1 MKTITLE
8 TPLSSHI
15 YHGARG
21 LLHKGEVSDL
31 FMKDLQSALKD
42 SEFAFEFI
50 QTTNSV
56 VKEQREVPELSM
68 DTTHTLDFLERFVKE
83 VLAYRKKNK
92 SEIPL
97 SCLVLYPSLL
107 EGDFGFYKEVYRLFH
122 QEGLFLDTFAMSCSE
137 YEHASREH
145 AYLASS
151 DIIIECRAI
160 SSSVISE
167 SQTYKLGR
175 LNDALLVNVQ
185 TIGRRDISDVTY
197 RYVYKDFKEVALDV
211 TGLKR
216 TVSAYLKNREQ
227 ETTLPK
233 RTSEWFYNNWKNLLK
248 EWVCPESYYHYHLYQ
263 TQPFVLEETLASYD
277 VTQKVKAL
285 GQIQD
290 SHLPFITAALNAV
303 QFGQMITFADST
315 REEGEGNNTSQEE
328 RTVVKPALAYES
340 FGQDGKAH
348 FHL

>member
-8 TPLSSHI
+8 TPLSPHI

-21 LLHKGEVSDL
+21 LFHKGEVSDL

-50 QTTNSV
+50 QKSPSEE
-56 VKEQREVPELSM
+56 KEEVEVPSLSL
-68 DTTHTLDFLERFVKE
+68 DTIHTLEFLEGFVKE
-83 VLAYRKKNK
+83 VLDYRKKNK
-92 SEIPL
+92 SETSL
-97 SCLVLYPSLL
+97 SCLILYPSLL

-160 SSSVISE
+160 SSSTIFE

-185 TIGRRDISDVTY
+185 TIGRRHPSDVTY

-227 ETTLPK
+227 ETALPK

-248 EWVCPESYYHYHLYQ
+248 EWVCAESYYHYYLYQ

-348 FHL
+348 FQL

>member
-8 TPLSSHI
+8 TPLSPHL
-15 YHGARG
+15 YHGTRG
-21 LLHKGEVSDL
+21 LLQKGEVSDL
-31 FMKDLQSALKD
+31 FLRDLRSALKD

-50 QTTNSV
+50 QKSPSEE
-56 VKEQREVPELSM
+56 KEGEEVPRLSL
-68 DTTHTLDFLERFVKE
+68 DTRHTLEFLEGFVKE
-83 VLAYRKKNK
+83 VLDYRKKNK
-92 SEIPL
+92 SETSL
-97 SCLVLYPSLL
+97 SCLILYPSLL
-107 EGDFGFYKEVYRLFH
+107 EGDFDFYKEVYHLFH

-137 YEHASREH
+137 YEQASREH

-160 SSSVISE
+160 SASIISE

-175 LNDALLVNVQ
+175 LNDALLMNVQ
-185 TIGRRDISDVTY
+185 TIGQRHSANVTY

-227 ETTLPK
+227 ESALPQ

-248 EWVCPESYYHYHLYQ
+248 ECVNSDSYYHYHLYH
-263 TQPFVLEETLASYD
+263 TQPFVLKEALATYD

-315 REEGEGNNTSQEE
+315 REESEGNNTSHED

-348 FHL
+348 FQL